1 MYELDIAVS
10 VLLVASVGFLVYE
23 LRKFKTYH
31 SKKYELPTEK
41 IWEKFVGIR
50 PEDMADSDL
59 TTKFQHLEGK
69 MDGLHED
76 FIKQRQLTKKL
87 IEELGK

>member
-1 MYELDIAVS
+1 MSA
-10 VLLVASVGFLVYE
+10 LLVGSVVFLVYE
-23 LRKFKTYH
+23 LRKFNVLH
-31 SKKYELPTEK
+31 SRKYELPTEK

-59 TTKFQHLEGK
+59 TLKIQKLERH
-69 MDGLHED
+69 MEELHQD
-76 FIKQRQLTKKL
+76 FRKQRELTKKL

>member
-1 MYELDIAVS
+1 MSMIDMLLS
-10 VLLVASVGFLVYE
+10 VFLLASVIFLVYE
-23 LRKFKTYH
+23 LRRFGSLH

-50 PEDMADSDL
+50 PEDLSL
-59 TTKFQHLEGK
+59 SSLIHLESR
-69 MDGLHED
+69 
-76 FIKQRQLTKKL
+76 IKELDDKLEAQKKLTKKL

>member
-1 MYELDIAVS
+1 MIVDITVS
-10 VLLVASVGFLVYE
+10 VLLVASVIFLVYE
-23 LRKFKTYH
+23 LRRFRVLH
-31 SKKYELPTEK
+31 ARKYELPTEK

-59 TTKFQHLEGK
+59 TTKFQHLERK

-76 FIKQRQLTKKL
+76 FKKQRTLTKKL

>member
-1 MYELDIAVS
+1 MSMIDMLLS
-10 VLLVASVGFLVYE
+10 VFLLASVIFLVYE
-23 LRKFKTYH
+23 LRRFGSLH

-50 PEDMADSDL
+50 PEDLADSDL
-59 TTKFQHLEGK
+59 TLKVRHLESRVK
-69 MDGLHED
+69 ELDDKLEAQ
-76 FIKQRQLTKKL
+76 KKLTKKL

>member
-1 MYELDIAVS
+1 MIEVAVS
-10 VLLVASVGFLVYE
+10 VLLIASVIFLVYE
-23 LRKFKTYH
+23 LRKFRLLH

-50 PEDMADSDL
+50 PEEMTDSDL
-59 TTKFQHLEGK
+59 TSKFQHLEKK
-69 MDGLHED
+69 MDDLHED
-76 FIKQRQLTKKL
+76 FRKQRKLTKKL

>member
-1 MYELDIAVS
+1 MIDIALS
-10 VLLVASVGFLVYE
+10 VLLVAAVIFLVYE
-23 LRKFKTYH
+23 LRKFKVLH
-31 SKKYELPTEK
+31 ARKYELPTEK

-59 TTKFQHLEGK
+59 TSKFQKLERK
-69 MDGLHED
+69 MDELHED
-76 FIKQRQLTKKL
+76 FKKQRTLTKKL